1 MTNKKE
7 QQSQSLSYSQSQLT
21 QLMCSGSFM
30 HIKNH
35 ISPTMLKY
43 NIIFWHVHLLQW
55 LVKAQKSSAYKNRM

>member
-7 QQSQSLSYSQSQLT
+7 QQSQMLSYSQSQLT

-35 ISPTMLKY
+35 VSPTMLKY
-43 NIIFWHVHLLQW
+43 NKIFGMYT
-55 LVKAQKSSAYKNRM
+55 SYSG